1 MNTTR
6 RTRPQTSWPAS
17 WLAPI
22 LHALTVAAILVLPNT
37 ISAQTPTEALF
48 QAVELNDFSAVEAA
62 IDNGASLAE
71 KNSAGMTPADVAVD
85 LGHFRIAHLL
95 LAKRTAAPP
104 ASRVTEKAKEA
115 LSSPRAR
122 VASPRRSPSSGRPE
136 LSKVISPVKPSP
148 PPLVTQP
155 KSPAPMQATPP
166 QQAAPEPNID
176 TTPRP
181 DDEMASSTPTEDVAA
196 ASPETPSA
204 DEGGLL
210 DGLWGGIK
218 NIATLGGLLGGEEQ
232 TSAKDATGDTGTYV
246 ARDPSKFSPADRF
259 AAGENAAGGVTQRGS
274 SAGRMV
280 DRLTGIVG
288 GNTAAENEFGLPTEP
303 VLPPTTSIDGNT
315 DLADL
320 APPVMPLEGLSEL
333 ETALPPGVV
342 TIPDDPLEIPGV
354 ATDTTLPPLADPQF
368 GDGIAVEIPGLV
380 QPVDPGQISE
390 GLPLVDEIEVPG
402 LPDELNIPGLAA
414 PAEEVPGIIA
424 PAGDDLAGQIPGLPP
439 GLEPLPGSSTGVL
452 RRPGGLITP
461 SDPNVLPPP
470 VSGSLEDRLA
480 RIDSILNREPEQS
493 ERGRAR
499 LGSGNVRPGGT
510 TPDGTL
516 PQAPQDMATGPL
528 GTPNSVITRD
538 PEAILRSARRRAAE
552 QIAGDTNARPKTVA
566 ARVPKKPSTDGH
578 QLRPSTDGIT
588 IRQAPSS
595 RFLDR
600 LSKISRKPYPKEDV
614 HGLPVAQKSADGTT
628 PPRQGIKVEQVPDK
642 WQEKA
647 DDRIYKLARFFRGN
661 QEEVTGMQPPERKAV
676 DAEPLARI
684 VDNLVPEN
692 DPARGRVVDESA
704 LDLTG
709 VERASPDLRQERP
722 VTRTPSG
729 PLDQNFI
736 DRLTTVLQPRD
747 QPPPTKTEGAPPGQ
761 IGLNELDLQPGQ
773 LVPIPKPDLPDPW
786 TMTVEKTDQSG
797 DSKTLGV
804 TAISPEDGSVI
815 TGEDGVVNQMVG
827 RIRELLV
834 GPRESAEDGPSINN
848 LDENERQST
857 AEKLLSEAL
866 RDGTPAAL
874 PDAGAWQVTEVEA
887 RNAPPGVPP
896 KSRPGALTRTS
907 LENVILSLG
916 ESVTLENTLPPQQGG
931 LDPLNE
937 CIKKNRGTTLF
948 CVEPIDWPQDLRAS
962 FLIPTILYTGPMAIT
977 RYDQGLPS
985 RFHALFDS
993 KEFEKIVA
1001 YYQSRYGEPTEI
1013 WKRSIAPL
1021 AKPRTDN
1028 PTVTWRSRDASSNV
1042 ISVLEIR
1049 KFDDTR
1055 GGFPDTNRGAVMLYQ
1070 MNAPSI
1076 FPQVSSH
1083 ELMRLRRAR

>member
-614 HGLPVAQKSADGTT
+614 HGLPVAQKSADGTM

-896 KSRPGALTRTS
+896 KPRPGALTRTS

>member
-380 QPVDPGQISE
+380 QPVDPGQILE

-709 VERASPDLRQERP
+709 VERASPDLRQERL

-866 RDGTPAAL
+866 RDGAPAAL

-896 KSRPGALTRTS
+896 KPRPGALTRTS

>member
-62 IDNGASLAE
+62 IYNGASLAE

-729 PLDQNFI
+729 PLDQNFL

-866 RDGTPAAL
+866 RDGAPAAL

-896 KSRPGALTRTS
+896 KPRPGALTRTS